1 MVGEPKKEPKKESK
15 PKPKI
20 PEPYAAMEAK
30 THPEGYREE
39 KGEL

>member
-1 MVGEPKKEPKKESK
+1 MVGEPKKEESKPK

>member
-1 MVGEPKKEPKKESK
+1 MVEEKAEKEAK
-15 PKPKI
+15 PKPKKPSI
-20 PEPYAAMEAK
+20 PAPYAAMEAK